1 MGADVLKKLVDE
13 EEKGAELSLRPQ
25 SLRDFIGQ
33 PGLKRQLRIII
44 NAARK
49 RHEPLDHL
57 LFYGPPGLGKTT
69 LATLLAKEMG
79 VDIRVT
85 SGPALERAG
94 DLASILTSLEEGDI
108 FFIDE
113 IHRLHKSV
121 EETLYPAMEDFK
133 LDLVLGKGPA
143 ARSLRLDLN
152 HFTVIGATTRI
163 GLLSSPMR
171 DRFGLVQRLDFY
183 SHEDLQKIV
192 IRSARVLGLTIDEAA
207 ALEIARRSRGTP
219 RIANRLLRRVRDFA
233 EIEANGQV
241 TVNVVREALTMM
253 AIDEQGLT
261 KTDRHLL
268 QTLAREHQGGPV
280 GLETLAAMLN
290 EDVGTVREVYE
301 PFLLQAG
308 FLKRTPRG
316 RMLTRR
322 AFQLLKLPLPP
333 GWQDQLFLRE

>member
-241 TVNVVREALTMM
+241 TVNVVQEALTMM

-333 GWQDQLFLRE
+333 GWQDQLFSRE